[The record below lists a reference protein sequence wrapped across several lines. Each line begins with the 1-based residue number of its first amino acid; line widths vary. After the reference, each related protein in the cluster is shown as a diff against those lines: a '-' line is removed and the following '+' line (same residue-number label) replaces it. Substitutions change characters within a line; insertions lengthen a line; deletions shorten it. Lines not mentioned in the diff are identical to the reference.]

1 MNAKE
6 DYIRSQN
13 EVQRPS
19 INFTQRDNV
28 RDFARSGPGQN
39 YNRMMDIQ
47 RQLPNMDR
55 NDPMVQEF
63 KDKRRSFNRYGK
75 NPMGEMLGYTPQ
87 QMQDQYM
94 DLSRDVRQ
102 TNKPVYNKMYPL
114 TGGFMDYTEGGGLP
128 GLLIKGARDISGG
141 IQKGLKKNIGDPLRS
156 IGSDIMSNVGIGG
169 GLNTDEEELR
179 NYANLTYPQDVHP
192 GLSSI
197 EGPMDQSEVIYSPN
211 APTFYD
217 RAEGLDFD
225 TDPNQPYV
233 APDDYV
239 EDDFGAFYD
248 DADTLASER
257 PMPFDDLNREQAI
270 ANQYAT
276 NFVGPKDDPSRRPDM
291 MDVAG
296 IRSINRGNIPYP
308 GYDGGPIYEEQF
320 GRGEIP
326 YGFDYDQS
334 NKDRVDNYRLD
345 QLLQQLLQEEETP
358 PPFSIGATR

>member
-233 APDDYV
+233 APDDYE

-276 NFVGPKDDPSRRPDM
+276 NFVGPRDDPSRRPDM

-308 GYDGGPIYEEQF
+308 GYDGGPLNVQQF

>member
-1 MNAKE
+1 MKTRE

-13 EVQRPS
+13 KVQRPS

-63 KDKRRSFNRYGK
+63 KNRRRSFNRYGK

-94 DLSRDVRQ
+94 DLSRGVRDL
-102 TNKPVYNKMYPL
+102 NKPVYNKMYPL
-114 TGGFMDYTEGGGLP
+114 TGGFMDVAEKGGILGAILSEIGNMSRDKGLP
-128 GLLIKGARDISGG
+128 SMVDDS
-141 IQKGLKKNIGDPLRS
+141 
-156 IGSDIMSNVGIGG
+156 
-169 GLNTDEEELR
+169 EEEVA
-179 NYANLTYPQDVHP
+179 NYINNTFKPNMADVA
-192 GLSSI
+192 GQGTTFNTI
-197 EGPMDQSEVIYSPN
+197 EGPGESEVIYSPN

-217 RAEGLDFD
+217 RAEGLDFE

-248 DADTLASER
+248 DADILASER

-308 GYDGGPIYEEQF
+308 GYDGGPLNVQQF